1 MQETSALYREI
12 ISGTYTVETRVA
24 IGDTGLLV
32 DKKGDYIT
40 FGGTR
45 ILVATSAADGG
56 YDEKMLAEVS
66 TTGALFDGD
75 EPEVGA
81 CVSREV
87 NLKMLKPAGAIAGMQ
102 RIAVYSRVTDGKRH
116 SEWLPQGVYFL
127 DSAEEDSE
135 DESVRWINIHGY
147 DTMMFAEQD
156 YPAETA
162 LSWPATDIDVVREI
176 AAAMNVQVDSRT
188 VAMMT
193 SGYKVQYT
201 AYSLREYLSYIAAMY
216 AGCFIISETGE
227 LRLVCFWDI
236 PKETNYLVDHS
247 GYSITFGGVRI
258 LV

>member
-1 MQETSALYREI
+1 MQEVSSLYREI
-12 ISGTYTVETRVA
+12 ISGVHRVETRVA

-32 DKKGDYIT
+32 TRQGDYIS

-45 ILVATSAADGG
+45 ILIATSTADGG
-56 YDEKMLAEVS
+56 YDESVLSEV
-66 TTGALFDGD
+66 TTSGSLFSSN

-87 NLKMLKPAGAIAGMQ
+87 NLKMLKPSGNIAGMQ
-102 RIAVYSRVTDGKRH
+102 RIAVYSRVTDGKRY

-135 DESVRWINIHGY
+135 DESVRWIDIHGY
-147 DTMMFAEQD
+147 DAMMFAEQD

-176 AAAMNVQVDSRT
+176 ATAMNVQVDSRT

-216 AGCFIISETGE
+216 AGCFIMSETGE

-236 PKETNYLVDHS
+236 PKETRYLIDNS
-247 GYSITFGGVRI
+247 GYAITFGGVRI
-258 LV
+258 RV